1 MNKYLSLIVISLV
14 FLSKTMVSQNIYYKN
29 VPDSV
34 LPAFKDTANK
44 ITVANADSSLNFKNK
59 FVYGLSFFPKMEFQ
73 EIKIKFTNSRKV
85 VKIKPT
91 FASIFK
97 APKQRTYKIWY
108 SNTSETTLDSVLL
121 KNLSLNSQIGLIAVQ
136 LSRMEDFRTSG
147 FFDLVAWHLKQLS
160 SKARNKINYDDEL
173 RAIEAGLGYQLLSL
187 SKEKEEKLKIE
198 KWKSVKGYSSYMKQN
213 KNRSMSAEI
222 IANFV
227 NDQPI
232 YHAQQ
237 YK

>member
-1 MNKYLSLIVISLV
+1 MNKYLSLVAIITI
-14 FLSKTMVSQNIYYKN
+14 FLGETSVSQNIYYKN

-34 LPAFKDTANK
+34 LTAFKDTANK
-44 ITVANADSSLNFKNK
+44 IIVANADSSLNFKNK
-59 FVYGLSFFPKMEFQ
+59 FSYALSFFPKIEFQ
-73 EIKIKFTNSRKV
+73 NIKIKFRKSSKV

-91 FASIFK
+91 FGSIFK
-97 APKQRTYKIWY
+97 APKQRAYKIWY
-108 SNTSETTLDSVLL
+108 STLTETTLDSILL
-121 KNLSLNSQIGLIAVQ
+121 KNLTLNSQIGLIAVQ
-136 LSRMEDFRTSG
+136 LSRIEDFRTSG
-147 FFDLVAWHLKQLS
+147 FFDLVGWHFKQFS
-160 SKARNKINYDDEL
+160 GKARNKINYDDEL
-173 RAIEAGLGYQLLSL
+173 RAIEAGLGYQLLSH

-198 KWKSVKGYSSYMKQN
+198 KWKNVKGYSSYMKQN
-213 KNRSMSAEI
+213 KNRSMSADI